1 MEGKLPS
8 MEDARRWSLVC
19 AVAPVVW
26 GSTYYVTH
34 EFLPADRPLWGATL
48 RALPAGLLLLALRRR
63 RPRGHWWWRSM
74 VLGLLN
80 VGAFFVL
87 IYVAAQALPVSVSMA
102 TSPLTMMV
110 VVVDGRQP
118 AAVPD
123 GCRRGHRRCLADA
136 RPGGRAAGRLAS
148 VTAMLFSSL
157 GYVLAKRWRGEVAW
171 RRPRGNSWRV
181 VCSWS
186 RWRWLSRAR
195 RRPWTPAVLGFV
207 YVSGVATAL
216 AFVAWF
222 AGLAHLRTSTVAL
235 IGLLNPV
242 TGVLLGT
249 LVAGEGFTPWQ
260 LGGLLLVLA
269 GVAAGQVAR
278 PMLTR
283 AGTGP
288 SPQPPV
294 SAPPSSEHRSEV
306 RARSAREGG
315 QAVVRGAFMTDI
327 DTAGTGRV
335 VEQRGLWFDEFEEG
349 TRYLH
354 RPGRT
359 VTETDNV
366 LFSTLTMNTQALHL
380 DAAWLRLSPS
390 AAADELDVQARHG
403 WWGCRSPSS
412 PRARSWPTSAS
423 LRPTSRT
430 RSTTATRSTA
440 RPS

>member
-1 MEGKLPS
+1 
-8 MEDARRWSLVC
+8 MEDVRRWSLVC

-26 GSTYYVTH
+26 GSTYYVTR
-34 EFLPADRPLWGATL
+34 EFLPADSPLWGATL

-87 IYVAAQALPVSVSMA
+87 VYVAAQALPVSVASTIMA

-110 VVVDGRQP
+110 VAWALVGERP
-118 AAVPD
+118 AAVALSGAVVGVGGVWLMLGPA
-123 GCRRGHRRCLADA
+123 GA
-136 RPGGRAAGRLAS
+136 RPAGVLAS
-148 VTAMLFSSL
+148 VTAMLLSSV
-157 GYVLAKRWRGEVAW
+157 GYVLAKRWRGEVDVLAST
-171 RRPRGNSWRV
+171 SWQLV
-181 VCSWS
+181 AGGLLLVPVAVGVEGAPPA
-186 RWRWLSRAR
+186 LNAH
-195 RRPWTPAVLGFV
+195 AVLGFA

-249 LVAGEGFTPWQ
+249 LVAGEGFTLRQ

-288 SPQPPV
+288 SPQPRV
-294 SAPPSSEHRSEV
+294 SAPPASEHRSEV
-306 RARSAREGG
+306 RARSAARAARE
-315 QAVVRGAFMTDI
+315 
-327 DTAGTGRV
+327 
-335 VEQRGLWFDEFEEG
+335 
-349 TRYLH
+349 
-354 RPGRT
+354 
-359 VTETDNV
+359 
-366 LFSTLTMNTQALHL
+366 
-380 DAAWLRLSPS
+380 LSG
-390 AAADELDVQARHG
+390 E
-403 WWGCRSPSS
+403 RS
-412 PRARSWPTSAS
+412 
-423 LRPTSRT
+423 
-430 RSTTATRSTA
+430 
-440 RPS
+440 